1 MAVLPPVFSLVAK
14 ICGVKIAGGLRNGAA
29 GRGKAERHGLEH
41 IAQPLSVRDESPRA
55 APAMA

>member
-1 MAVLPPVFSLVAK
+1 LR
-14 ICGVKIAGGLRNGAA
+14 GGLRNGAA
-29 GRGKAERHGLEH
+29 GGGKAERHGLEH